1 MVGVVTQDPHLF
13 HDTLRANLMYA
24 RPEATETEV
33 LDALGQAQ
41 IGHLVADLPD
51 GLDTVIGER
60 GYRLSGGEK
69 QRVALARLMLKAP
82 DIVVLDEATA
92 HLDSE
97 SEAAVQRAL
106 RETLAGRTSLVIA
119 HRLSTVREA
128 DELLVIDDGRIVERG
143 THASLLAENGLYAE
157 LYRTQF
163 ADQEDRSGGGRSDR
177 LIHAAAGR
185 PGGRGQLGRT
195 HDLGQMLDGAS
206 DSGITKAR
214 AHPQLVTG
222 DPSGACG
229 TRWSKVECCSSCR
242 GKVMAAVPPGPKGG
256 PRAAHRGPD
265 QTQLGGLPVHNEL
278 CERLGIEFPIFAFT
292 HCRDVAAAVSNA
304 GGMGVLGAV
313 GFSADEL
320 EVELTWLD
328 EHVGDNPYGVD
339 IVIPGKYEGMDEIDP
354 VKLEADLRAMIPEEH
369 RTFAKKILADHG
381 VPEIEGGPRREL
393 LGWTAATAA
402 PLVEVILA
410 HPKVKLVANAL
421 GTPPDDVIA
430 QVHDHGM
437 LMAALA
443 GSVKHAL
450 NHKAAGIDIVICQ
463 GSEGGGHTGDVGSI
477 VLWPEVIDA
486 VAPLPVLAAGGIG
499 SGRQMAAAMVM
510 GAAGVWTGSLWL
522 TVEEA
527 DVPPKQMESY
537 LKATS
542 RDTVRSRSFTG
553 KPCRLLKND
562 WTDAWEA
569 PDNPKPLGMPLQMM
583 VAIDCVSRGHAYPEE
598 ARDVNFNPC
607 GQIIGRATQV
617 RRTQGRGARN
627 GRGVHRGDRAAAARE
642 RGGLKQLL
650 GTPDAFLQRGTA

>member
-1 MVGVVTQDPHLF
+1 M
-13 HDTLRANLMYA
+13 
-24 RPEATETEV
+24 
-33 LDALGQAQ
+33 
-41 IGHLVADLPD
+41 
-51 GLDTVIGER
+51 
-60 GYRLSGGEK
+60 
-69 QRVALARLMLKAP
+69 
-82 DIVVLDEATA
+82 
-92 HLDSE
+92 
-97 SEAAVQRAL
+97 
-106 RETLAGRTSLVIA
+106 
-119 HRLSTVREA
+119 
-128 DELLVIDDGRIVERG
+128 
-143 THASLLAENGLYAE
+143 
-157 LYRTQF
+157 
-163 ADQEDRSGGGRSDR
+163 
-177 LIHAAAGR
+177 
-185 PGGRGQLGRT
+185 
-195 HDLGQMLDGAS
+195 
-206 DSGITKAR
+206 
-214 AHPQLVTG
+214 
-222 DPSGACG
+222 
-229 TRWSKVECCSSCR
+229 
-242 GKVMAAVPPGPKGG
+242 
-256 PRAAHRGPD
+256 
-265 QTQLGGLPVHNEL
+265 HNEL

-304 GGMGVLGAV
+304 GGLGVLGAV

-320 EVELTWLD
+320 EVELKWLD
-328 EHVGDNPYGVD
+328 EHVGDHPYGVD

-354 VKLEADLRAMIPEEH
+354 VKLEAELRAMIPDEH

-402 PLVEVILA
+402 PLVDVILQ

-450 NHKAAGIDIVICQ
+450 SHKAAGCDIVICQ

-499 SGRQMAAAMVM
+499 SGRQMAAAMVL
-510 GAAGVWTGSLWL
+510 GASGVWTGSLWL

-527 DVPPKQMESY
+527 NVPPKQMESY

-569 PDNPKPLGMPLQMM
+569 PGNPKPLGMPLQMM

-607 GQIIGRATQV
+607 GQVIGQATSV
-617 RRTQGRGARN
+617 RRTKDVVLGMVEEYIEAT
-627 GRGVHRGDRAAAARE
+627 E
-642 RGGLKQLL
+642 R
-650 GTPDAFLQRGTA
+650 LQRVNEDATA